1 MADLHGAKVSAPDD
15 ATSSVPVIHLTEG
28 RKVVKHNCRGALHL
42 VAPLEMASGLSR
54 KSAFRYPE

>member
-28 RKVVKHNCRGALHL
+28 RKVVKHNCCAGLHL
-42 VAPLEMASGLSR
+42 VASLEMAS
-54 KSAFRYPE
+54 